1 MPTTQAQTWKQI
13 RTQIG
18 ESLEA
23 RFVSAATNGSTT
35 TFLTDNLFGG
45 TDDYNGWWWLGTDA
59 PNDGVLSRIVD
70 TSVSSNRTT
79 LTLYPAVTSTV
90 SADTAELWPPHL
102 HPTTVQR
109 IANQSILHSTGK
121 VFDPDEDITL
131 HTGGRRRWDIPTDLE
146 MVNDLQLRVAMTST
160 TIISG
165 GVVWD
170 ESIDSNFT
178 VAEDSDDL
186 LFGKSA
192 TRFTIDSGVSNG
204 DLASDSITSL
214 NVSDYTHIE
223 FPIKVRDT
231 VVASDFILRLSATA
245 NGAET
250 NKLIAIPGLTSN
262 TETWVRVAMT
272 DNFSPS
278 AATAIISVALEM
290 NANAGDNIVWLGS
303 IEATDAFSYQWESM
317 SRNLW
322 EIDKEAREL
331 VFVNGGQNVAE
342 YRLIKLKGG
351 DNPLLFSSDSDVTE
365 VPEDYIISRSIA
377 QLLQRPIRGES
388 TEEARIRQ
396 SNAAS
401 YFAIAEREQ
410 RNFPMLKN
418 ARFVT

>member
-35 TFLTDNLFGG
+35 TFLTANLFGG
-45 TDDYNGWWWLGTDA
+45 TADYNGWWWLGTDA
-59 PNDGVLSRIVD
+59 PNDGVLSRVVD

-109 IANQSILHSTGK
+109 MANQSILHSTGK

-160 TIISG
+160 IVISG
-165 GVVWD
+165 GEDWD
-170 ESIDSNFT
+170 ESVDSNFT
-178 VAEDSDDL
+178 VAEDTNDL
-186 LFGKSA
+186 LFGRSS

-204 DLASDSITSL
+204 DLTSDSITSL
-214 NVSDYTHIE
+214 DISDYTHIE

-231 VVASDFILRLSATA
+231 VSASDFILRLSATA

-250 NKLIAIPGLTSN
+250 NKLIAIPALTGN
-262 TETWVRVAMT
+262 AETWVRVAMP
-272 DNFSPS
+272 DNCTPS
-278 AATAIISVALEM
+278 AAPAIISVALEM
-290 NANAGDNIVWLGS
+290 NANAGDNIVWIGS
-303 IEATDAFSYQWESM
+303 IEATDEFSYKWESM

-322 EIDKEAREL
+322 DIDKEAREL
-331 VFVNGGQNVAE
+331 VFVNGGQNIAE

-351 DNPLLFSSDSDVTE
+351 DNPLLFSSDSDVAE

-388 TEEARIRQ
+388 TDEARIRQ